1 MSFPFSLLDGREAE
15 LAARHR
21 LGVPNARDAALLA
34 NASAGGPAPASGAHL
49 ALAARA
55 AARWLDR
62 LAASVE
68 RVDAASAARA
78 ATPLTRR

>member
-34 NASAGGPAPASGAHL
+34 RADGPPPASGAHL

-55 AARWLDR
+55 AARWLER
-62 LAASVE
+62 LAASVD
-68 RVDAASAARA
+68 RVDGPSAARA